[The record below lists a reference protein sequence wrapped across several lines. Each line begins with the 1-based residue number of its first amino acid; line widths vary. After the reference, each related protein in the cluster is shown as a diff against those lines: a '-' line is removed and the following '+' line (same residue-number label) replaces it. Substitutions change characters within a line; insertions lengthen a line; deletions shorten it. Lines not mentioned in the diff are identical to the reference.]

1 MNQWSPSRT
10 NDWWNERPWCANCD
24 GSTASPV
31 SVSSTAILLKMLHWC
46 STEMI
51 LRIQNSLVNIYIFQN
66 ESTIGERNKL
76 IGLRAREQNKAFL
89 PPANEILGKV
99 MFLPM
104 SLIPFTR
111 GDGVSQHAKRKTH
124 LSAQTPPQ
132 ADTNLRR
139 HPPPGRHPPRQTPP
153 LSDTM
158 GYGQQAGGTHPTGM
172 QSSSWFVFV
181 F

>member
-31 SVSSTAILLKMLHWC
+31 SVSSTAILLKLLHWC

-51 LRIQNSLVNIYIFQN
+51 LRIQNSLVNIYIFQD
-66 ESTIGERNKL
+66 ESTICERNKL
-76 IGLRAREQNKAFL
+76 TGLRAREQNKAFL

-104 SLIPFTR
+104 SVILFTR

-124 LSAQTPPQ
+124 LSAQTPP
-132 ADTNLRR
+132 LGR
-139 HPPPGRHPPRQTPP
+139 HQPAQTPPLGRHPPRQTPP

-158 GYGQQAGGTHPTGM
+158 VYGQLSGRYTSYWNAYLFLVSFHL
-172 QSSSWFVFV
+172 
-181 F
+181 

>member
-1 MNQWSPSRT
+1 
-10 NDWWNERPWCANCD
+10 
-24 GSTASPV
+24 
-31 SVSSTAILLKMLHWC
+31 MLHWC

-76 IGLRAREQNKAFL
+76 TGLRAREQNKAFL

-104 SLIPFTR
+104 SLILFTR

-124 LSAQTPPQ
+124 LSAETPPQ

-139 HPPPGRHPPRQTPP
+139 HPPRADTLLGRHHLCQILWDMVNKRAVHI
-153 LSDTM
+153 LLECNLLL
-158 GYGQQAGGTHPTGM
+158 GLF
-172 QSSSWFVFV
+172 SSFKFTYFSHCFSSPIC
-181 F
+181 